1 VNAAGAGFDPRL
13 IDLAL
18 ALIALEGF
26 ALIAWRWA
34 KGAGPRPATLVAN
47 LLAGAMLLLVAR
59 DLLTGAGA
67 LATGAALT
75 AALVAHVFDL
85 VARWEPK
92 SHKF

>member
-1 VNAAGAGFDPRL
+1 MRAVVAGFDPRL
-13 IDLAL
+13 VDLAL
-18 ALIALEGF
+18 ALIALEGA
-26 ALIAWRWA
+26 ALIAWRLA
-34 KGAGPRPATLVAN
+34 NGAGPRPAPLIAN

-75 AALVAHVFDL
+75 AALVAHLADL
-85 VARWEPK
+85 AARWERK